1 MTKNSVA
8 NLLRV
13 GSSWI
18 IVLFLP
24 PLLVRVMDKSAYGVW
39 LLLLQLA
46 AYITFFDGGIQIAI
60 SRYVARSD
68 GSHAR
73 GYLAR
78 LLSSVGMILVGASLV
93 TILLTA
99 LASWRLT
106 QLFPG
111 IPASI
116 APSARQALFV
126 IGTSLALALPFT
138 VLAGFFLGRQRNE
151 VSAFAGSFGKFAGAL
166 GSAWAAYHHRGML
179 AMAVWV
185 ALGYVIQSLIYF
197 AFWNEE
203 ETHGLLRPS
212 WVERPV
218 VREFI
223 IFCSSMLVAQFSSL
237 LVTGLDMPIVAAFD
251 FRAAAYYGV
260 ASILSNALTVPYG
273 AIVSSML
280 PVAAEISAGE
290 DPRRLGQLLLKT
302 TRFATSVLCLI
313 TLPLLLVMPMFLS
326 IWVGPDYATHA
337 LLLGEILVAAQFIR
351 LTMFPYALIGFAA
364 GQQQRML
371 VSPIVEGVTNLLSSL
386 VLVRFMGARGVAIGT
401 LIGALIGVWLHLT
414 VSLSKTNCIQIDR
427 SELIWQGILKPLALT
442 LPLTL
447 CALLLP
453 WISSTLLHLLLAGGA
468 ELALS
473 ALLWRFTFNSNE
485 RIELLRLLQHFDAI
499 IGRFL
504 PLRVNGDS

>member
-1 MTKNSVA
+1 
-8 NLLRV
+8 
-13 GSSWI
+13 
-18 IVLFLP
+18 
-24 PLLVRVMDKSAYGVW
+24 
-39 LLLLQLA
+39 
-46 AYITFFDGGIQIAI
+46 
-60 SRYVARSD
+60 
-68 GSHAR
+68 
-73 GYLAR
+73 
-78 LLSSVGMILVGASLV
+78 MILVVASIV

-99 LASWRLT
+99 LASWHLS

-116 APSARQALFV
+116 APSARQALLV
-126 IGTSLALALPFT
+126 IGTSLALTLPFT

-197 AFWNEE
+197 AFWNKEE
-203 ETHGLLRPS
+203 NRGLLQPS

-218 VREFI
+218 AREFI

-237 LVTGLDMPIVAAFD
+237 LITGMDMPVVAAFD

-260 ASILSNALTVPYG
+260 ASILSNALTVPYS

-280 PVAAEISAGE
+280 PIAAEISAGE

-302 TRFATSVLCLI
+302 TRFATSLLCLI
-313 TLPLLLVMPMFLS
+313 TLPLLLVMPMFLR

-337 LLLGEILVAAQFIR
+337 LLLGEILVVAQVIR
-351 LTMFPYALIGFAA
+351 LTLFPYALIGFVA

-371 VSPIVEGVTNLLSSL
+371 VSPIVEGVTNLLFSL
-386 VLVRFMGARGVAIGT
+386 TLVQFMGARGVAIGT

-414 VSLSKTNCIQIDR
+414 VSLSKTNSIQVDR
-427 SELIWQGILKPLALT
+427 SQLIWQGILKPLAFT
-442 LPLTL
+442 LPFML
-447 CALLLP
+447 CAFLAP
-453 WISSTLLHLLLAGGA
+453 WISSPILHLLLVAFA
-468 ELALS
+468 ELS
-473 ALLWRFTFNSNE
+473 VFALLWRFSFNSQDRKQLMSVLLHFSAIFT
-485 RIELLRLLQHFDAI
+485 RI
-499 IGRFL
+499 L
-504 PLRVNGDS
+504 PRGAHSGS